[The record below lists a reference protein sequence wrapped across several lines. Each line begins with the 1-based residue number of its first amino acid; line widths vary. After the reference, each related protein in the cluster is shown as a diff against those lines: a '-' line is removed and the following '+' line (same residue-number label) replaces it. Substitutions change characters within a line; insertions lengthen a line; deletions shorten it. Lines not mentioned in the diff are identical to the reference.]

1 MSAENSPH
9 GVVLVGVDGSP
20 DANRALTYARAAAE
34 LRGADLLIVHIVD
47 DAVLAGAWGVVYDP
61 SVLHEAGE
69 AVVAEAA
76 ENTRAAGMPAERIRT
91 EVVMGNATAA
101 LTKLSRNADLMVVGR
116 RSLSGLERIFV
127 GSTSV
132 GVAATA
138 HCPVI
143 MISAASS
150 PGDTGSKRRI
160 GVGVDATANGAAAL
174 AAAFAEANLRKVDL
188 EVIHAWDVPGAV
200 RRSGEHSVEVAGQ
213 AALGGIKAL
222 LAPLQERYP
231 QVTLSTHLVQG
242 HPVKEMVARSKDL
255 DLLWLGVHTTAG
267 FGVGG
272 VVRGVMAHAEC
283 PLALIRDH
291 ADDAG
296 PLDEDEA
303 QGGRRS

>member
-1 MSAENSPH
+1 MSAEQSTR
-9 GVVLVGVDGSP
+9 GAVLVGVDGSP
-20 DANRALTYARAAAE
+20 DSNRALSYARGAAD
-34 LRGADLLIVHIVD
+34 LRGVDLWIVHVVD

-61 SVLHEAGE
+61 SVLHDAGE
-69 AVVAEAA
+69 AVVAEARDGVIA
-76 ENTRAAGMPAERIRT
+76 DGMPAERIRT
-91 EVVMGNATAA
+91 EVVMGNATAV
-101 LTKLSRNADLMVVGR
+101 LTKMSREADLLVVGR

-138 HCPVI
+138 HCPVV

-150 PGDTGSKRRI
+150 PDPTGVHSRI

-174 AAAFAEANLRKVDL
+174 AAAFAEAHLRQAAL

-200 RRSGEHSVEVAGQ
+200 RRSGQHAVEVAEQ
-213 AALGGIKAL
+213 AALGGVNAL
-222 LAPLQERYP
+222 LEPLQASYP
-231 QVTLSTHLVQG
+231 DVQVTSHLVQG
-242 HPVKEMVARSKDL
+242 HPVKELVARSRHL

-283 PLALIRDH
+283 PLALVRDR
-291 ADDAG
+291 ADDPG
-296 PLDEDEA
+296 PLDDDELGEA
-303 QGGRRS
+303 RRS

>member
-1 MSAENSPH
+1 MTEQSTPH
-9 GVVLVGVDGSP
+9 SGVLVGVDGSP
-20 DANRALTYARAAAE
+20 DANRALDYARGAAE
-34 LRGADLLIVHIVD
+34 LRNADLLIVHVVD

-61 SVLHEAGE
+61 SVLHDAGE
-69 AVVAEAA
+69 SVVAEAA
-76 ENTRAAGMPAERIRT
+76 ERCQAEGFPASRIHT
-91 EVVMGNATAA
+91 DVVMGNATAA
-101 LTKLSRNADLMVVGR
+101 LTKMSRHADLLVVGR

-138 HCPVI
+138 HCPVV

-150 PGDTGSKRRI
+150 PGATGSKHRI

-174 AAAFAEANLRKVDL
+174 NAAFAEAQLRKVAL

-200 RRSGEHSVEVAGQ
+200 RRSGEHAVEVAGQ
-213 AALGGIKAL
+213 AAAGGVQAL
-222 LAPLQERYP
+222 LEPLQARYP
-231 QVTLSTHLVQG
+231 DVTVTTHVVQS
-242 HPVKEMVARSKDL
+242 HPVKEMVARSKEL

-283 PLALIRDH
+283 PLALIRDR
-291 ADDAG
+291 AEDAG

-303 QGGRRS
+303 LGGQPS

>member
-1 MSAENSPH
+1 MSAQNIHH

-20 DANRALTYARAAAE
+20 DANRALVYARGAAE
-34 LRGADLLIVHIVD
+34 LRGADLLIVHVVD

-61 SVLHEAGE
+61 SVLHDAGE

-76 ENTRAAGMPAERIRT
+76 ENCRAAGMPADRIRT
-91 EVVMGNATAA
+91 EVAMGNATAA
-101 LTKLSRNADLMVVGR
+101 LTKMSRDADLLVVGR

-138 HCPVI
+138 HCPVV

-150 PGDTGSKRRI
+150 PGETGAKRRI

-174 AAAFAEANLRKVDL
+174 AAAFAEADLRKVSL

-200 RRSGEHSVEVAGQ
+200 RRSGEHAVEVAGQ
-213 AALGGIKAL
+213 AAIGGVQAL
-222 LAPLQERYP
+222 LGPLQERYP
-231 QVTLSTHLVQG
+231 QVPVSTHLVQG
-242 HPVKEMVARSKDL
+242 HPVKEMVARSKEL

-283 PLALIRDH
+283 PLALIRDR
-291 ADDAG
+291 AEDTG
-296 PLDEDEA
+296 PLDEDDVL
-303 QGGRRS
+303 GGAPS

>member
-1 MSAENSPH
+1 MTAENLPQ

-20 DANRALTYARAAAE
+20 DANRALAYARRAAE
-34 LRGADLLIVHIVD
+34 LRGADLLIAHVVD

-61 SVLHEAGE
+61 SVLHDAGE

-76 ENTRAAGMPAERIRT
+76 ETTRAEGFPSERIRT

-101 LTKLSRNADLMVVGR
+101 LTKLSRGADLLVVGR

-132 GVAATA
+132 GVAATS

-143 MISAASS
+143 MISAAST
-150 PGDTGSKRRI
+150 PERTGSKRRI

-174 AAAFAEANLRKVDL
+174 AAAFAEADLRKVDL
-188 EVIHAWDVPGAV
+188 EVIHAWDVPGPM
-200 RRSGEHSVEVAGQ
+200 RRSGEHAAEVAEQ
-213 AALGGIKAL
+213 AAMGGVEAL
-222 LAPLQERYP
+222 LAPLRERYP
-231 QVTLSTHLVQG
+231 QVPVATRLVHG
-242 HPVKEMVARSKDL
+242 HPVKELVARSRDL

-283 PLALIRDH
+283 PLALIRDR
-291 ADDAG
+291 AQEPG

-303 QGGRRS
+303 QGGRAS

>member
-1 MSAENSPH
+1 MSAENFPH

-20 DANRALTYARAAAE
+20 DANRALTYARGAAE
-34 LRGADLLIVHIVD
+34 LRGADLLIVHVVD

-76 ENTRAAGMPAERIRT
+76 ENCRAAGMAADRIRT
-91 EVVMGNATAA
+91 EVSMGNATAA
-101 LTKLSRNADLMVVGR
+101 LTKLSRDADLLVVGR

-132 GVAATA
+132 GVAATS
-138 HCPVI
+138 HCPVV

-150 PGDTGSKRRI
+150 PGDTGQHRRI

-174 AAAFAEANLRKVDL
+174 AAAFSEAQLRNVGL
-188 EVIHAWDVPGAV
+188 EVIHTWDVPGAV
-200 RRSGEHSVEVAGQ
+200 RRAGDHGLEVAEQ
-213 AALGGIKAL
+213 AAIGGVRAL
-222 LAPLQERYP
+222 LQPLQDRYP
-231 QVTLSTHLVQG
+231 GVAVSTHIVQG
-242 HPVKEMVARSKDL
+242 HPVKELVARSEDL

-283 PLALIRDH
+283 PLALVRDR
-291 ADDAG
+291 AEDPG

-303 QGGRRS
+303 QGGQSS

>member
-1 MSAENSPH
+1 MTESDSRR

-20 DANRALTYARAAAE
+20 DADRALRYAVGAAE
-34 LRGADLLIVHIVD
+34 LRGDDLLIAHVVD
-47 DAVLAGAWGVVYDP
+47 DAILAGAWGVVYDP
-61 SVLHEAGE
+61 SVLHEAGMQVVSE
-69 AVVAEAA
+69 ASDAVQAE
-76 ENTRAAGMPAERIRT
+76 GFPAERIRT

-101 LTKLSRNADLMVVGR
+101 LTKLSRTADLLVVGR

-138 HCPVI
+138 HCPVV

-150 PGDTGSKRRI
+150 PASTGRLQRI

-174 AAAFAEANLRKVDL
+174 AAAFAEASLRKVGL
-188 EVIHAWDVPGAV
+188 EVIHVWDVPGPV
-200 RRSGEHSVEVAGQ
+200 HRTGEHAVDVAGQ
-213 AALGGIKAL
+213 AAIGGVQAL
-222 LAPLQERYP
+222 LQPLQQRYP
-231 QVTLSTHLVQG
+231 DVSVTTHVVQG
-242 HPVKEMVARSKDL
+242 HPVKEMVARSKEL

-283 PLALIRDH
+283 PLALIRDR
-291 ADDAG
+291 AEDTG
-296 PLDEDEA
+296 PLDEEEIR
-303 QGGRRS
+303 GGQPS